1 MRHPVQSLFA
11 ARFPWLAGLAEVA
24 GLGLLVDHTLL
35 RPEATAGDVAR
46 LCDEA
51 VQLRFG
57 AVCVNGA
64 WVRECVRRL
73 DRAGVKVASVIGF
86 PLGAMS
92 TAAKAAEA
100 ELAVGDGA
108 SELDMVIALGEAR
121 AGNWMAVEE
130 DLGRVVEAAGG
141 TPVKAILESALLSP
155 SELEQA
161 CRVALRSGARFVKT
175 STGFHAAGG
184 ATVAAVAAMRHVVGT
199 AMGVKASG
207 GIRKAEDA
215 LQMLVA
221 GADRIGSSAAAS
233 WTGFVGPGS
242 PPLAELLARAG
253 AISV

>member
-1 MRHPVQSLFA
+1 MRHSEPSLFA
-11 ARFPWLAGLAEVA
+11 ARFPWLAGLAEA
-24 GLGLLVDHTLL
+24 EGLGLLVDHTLL

-51 VQLRFG
+51 LQARFG

-64 WVRECVRRL
+64 WVRECVLRL
-73 DRAGVKVASVIGF
+73 AGAPVKVASVVGF

-92 TAAKAAEA
+92 TTAKSAEA
-100 ELAVGDGA
+100 ELAVADGS
-108 SELDMVIALGEAR
+108 SELDVVIALGEACS
-121 AGNWMAVEE
+121 GNWMAVEE

-141 TPVKAILESALLSP
+141 LPVKAILESALLSP
-155 SELEQA
+155 AQLEQA
-161 CRVALRSGARFVKT
+161 SRVALRSGARFVKT
-175 STGFHAAGG
+175 STGFHPAGG
-184 ATVAAVAAMRHVVGT
+184 ATVPAVAAMRRVVGM

-207 GIRKAEDA
+207 GIRKPEDA
-215 LQMLVA
+215 LQMLAA

-242 PPLAELLARAG
+242 PPLGELLARAG

>member
-1 MRHPVQSLFA
+1 MRNPVPSLFT
-11 ARFPWLAGLAEVA
+11 ARFPWLAGLAGVE

-35 RPEATAGDVAR
+35 RPEATAGDIAR

-51 VQLRFG
+51 LRFRFG

-64 WVRECVRRL
+64 WIRECVLRL
-73 DRAGVKVASVIGF
+73 DGAPVKVASVIGF
-86 PLGAMS
+86 PLGAAS

-108 SELDMVIALGEAR
+108 SELDMVIALGQAR
-121 AGNWMAVEE
+121 AGNWTAVEE

-141 TPVKAILESALLSP
+141 APVKAIVESALLSP

-175 STGFHAAGG
+175 STGFHSAGG
-184 ATVAAVAAMRHVVGT
+184 ATVAAVAAMRRVAGT

-207 GIRKAEDA
+207 GIRRPEDA
-215 LQMLVA
+215 LQMLAA
-221 GADRIGSSAAAS
+221 GADRIGSSAAAG

-242 PPLAELLARAG
+242 PPLGELLARTG

>member
-1 MRHPVQSLFA
+1 MRNPVPSLFA
-11 ARFPWLAGLAEVA
+11 ARFPWLAGLADVE

-35 RPEATAGDVAR
+35 RPEATPGDIAR

-51 VQLRFG
+51 LRFQFG

-64 WVRECVRRL
+64 WIRECVLRL
-73 DRAGVKVASVIGF
+73 DGAPVKVASVIGF
-86 PLGAMS
+86 PLGAAS

-108 SELDMVIALGEAR
+108 SELDMVIALGQAQ
-121 AGNWMAVEE
+121 AGHWTSVEE

-155 SELEQA
+155 SQLEQA
-161 CRVALRSGARFVKT
+161 CRVALQSGARFVKT
-175 STGFHAAGG
+175 STGFHPAGG
-184 ATVAAVAAMRHVVGT
+184 ATVAAVAAMRRVVGI

-207 GIRKAEDA
+207 GIRRPEDA
-215 LQMLVA
+215 LQMLAA
-221 GADRIGSSAAAS
+221 GADRIGSSAAAG

-242 PPLAELLARAG
+242 PPLGELLARTG